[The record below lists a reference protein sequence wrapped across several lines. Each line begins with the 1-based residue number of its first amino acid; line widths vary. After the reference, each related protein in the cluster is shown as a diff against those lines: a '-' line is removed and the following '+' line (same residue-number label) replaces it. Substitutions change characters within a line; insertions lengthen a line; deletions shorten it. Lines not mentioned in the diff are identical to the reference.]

1 VLGGGLQ
8 IALAADLRIASP
20 DASLAVAE
28 IRWGLVPDMT
38 GTVTLTRL
46 CGVDLAKDLAMTGRA
61 VDGAEALRLGLVTR
75 LDDDPRAA
83 ALALA
88 AEIAGRNPDAVRAI
102 KRLLNRAAAL
112 DPDQVAAQLASERDE
127 IGRIIGSPNQVE
139 AVTAHFEGRPP
150 VFADPPQ

>member
-8 IALAADLRIASP
+8 IALAADIRIASP

-38 GTVTLTRL
+38 GTVTLARL
-46 CGVDLAKDLAMTGRA
+46 CGVDVAKELAMTGRA

-75 LDDDPRAA
+75 LDDDPRGA

-88 AEIAGRNPDAVRAI
+88 ADIAGRNPHAVRGI
-102 KRLLNRAAAL
+102 KRLLNRSAGL
-112 DPDQVAAQLASERDE
+112 DPDDVAGQFAVEREE
-127 IGRIIGSPNQVE
+127 IGRVIGSPNQVE
-139 AVTAHFEGRPP
+139 AVTAQFEQRPP
-150 VFADPPQ
+150 RFADQ